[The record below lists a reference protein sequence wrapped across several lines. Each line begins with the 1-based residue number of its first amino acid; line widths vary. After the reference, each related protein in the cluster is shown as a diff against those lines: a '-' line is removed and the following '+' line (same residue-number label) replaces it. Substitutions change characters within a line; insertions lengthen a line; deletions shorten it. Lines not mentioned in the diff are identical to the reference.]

1 MKVTDREAEIEENDA
16 QVQDLQRQVRKL
28 NADVRLAESKAADI
42 EAQNEVL
49 LRRVAQGSTGR
60 GQHAEDLALARHTI
74 QEQTTHLESGK
85 LEVAR
90 LNTRLRELQREME
103 TMIPKEQAEKALR
116 ERESEKQQLALA
128 HKEIKMEF
136 AHREQQLEER
146 RREAVSLSEFR
157 EKKHQMEVKSL
168 THRLE
173 HLEKQLD
180 SAQLSRRN
188 AEMNDDKLKQR
199 TQFQASKLNE
209 LQAESGANRRTIA
222 HLETAL
228 KEAERA
234 SSDMGAKAEG
244 LRRSNE
250 MLRMQVDQKGKQ
262 VAERQRANDDLKRET
277 ESLAAQ
283 IKDLKLQLRA
293 MTERKDTAGRDKLA
307 LTKEITEKQRVIR
320 FVLKIRELWCACAA
334 KGVGVKYLCRREIE

>member
-1 MKVTDREAEIEENDA
+1 MNALNPLHLHAKVMDREAEIEENNA
-16 QVQDLQRQVRKL
+16 QVQELQRQVRKL

-49 LRRVAQGSTGR
+49 LRRVAQGSAGR
-60 GQHAEDLALARHTI
+60 GQHSEDLALARHTI
-74 QEQTTHLESGK
+74 QEQSTHMETSK

-103 TMIPKEQAEKALR
+103 TMMPKDQAEKALR
-116 ERESEKQQLALA
+116 EKESEKQQLALKY
-128 HKEIKMEF
+128 KEVKMEF
-136 AHREQQLEER
+136 AHREQQLEAR

-168 THRLE
+168 THRLG

-199 TQFQASKLNE
+199 AQFQASKLNE
-209 LQAESGANRRTIA
+209 LQAESGANRRTIT

-228 KEAERA
+228 KEAERS
-234 SSDMGAKAEG
+234 SSDMEAKAEG

-250 MLRMQVDQKGKQ
+250 MLRMQVEQKGKQ
-262 VAERQRANDDLKRET
+262 LAEHQRANDDVKREN

-293 MTERKDTAGRDKLA
+293 MHERKDTAGRESLQM
-307 LTKEITEKQRVIR
+307 TKEIAEKQRLIR
-320 FVLKIRELWCACAA
+320 FVL
-334 KGVGVKYLCRREIE
+334 